1 MSVDTRPPPAAPPDR
16 STSSKEQQP
25 YVELGKKRHT
35 GIKLRHVAQ
44 LLIEW
49 TRTGRLCADL
59 RTELDRQLAGHTKSP
74 QVGV

>member
-35 GIKLRHVAQ
+35 GIKVLAILAFWV
-44 LLIEW
+44 
-49 TRTGRLCADL
+49 LCWAL
-59 RTELDRQLAGHTKSP
+59 F
-74 QVGV
+74 